1 MNFDEDRHPRAHTG
15 RFTIANQTK
24 PEITIMANQVACTEC
39 GAQRARGVAHRCPAP
54 GLMVLTDATKKVL
67 EACRAAGGKPIIV
80 GGSVRDALISR
91 ETATVP
97 KDIDIEV
104 YGVAEY
110 STLQKQ
116 LEKIGRVDL
125 AGASFGVLIALV
137 DGEDFDIALPRTDSK
152 TGEGHRGFTT
162 TANAALDEVSASGRR
177 DYTINAMGWDADT
190 EELVD
195 AWGGT
200 ADLADGILRHPT
212 DAFADDP
219 LRVLRGVAFSARFG
233 FDMAPETAELCNSI
247 HDRFGEIS
255 TERVCKVWRQIA
267 TRGTD
272 ISKAINTLEATGWL
286 DHFPELADTA
296 HVEQDGHW
304 HPEGNVLI
312 HLGLAADSAAASAV
326 RENLTDSEREIAVF
340 AALLHDL
347 GKANTTVY
355 ETVDGAERITSAGHQ
370 ETGGPLAQSF
380 LTRIGAPKELIDKIV
395 PLVTTH
401 MNHIS
406 VVGKPSGSAVRRLIR
421 TLDNNGTGPTIYD
434 WARLVDADLTGRG
447 PGAKV
452 SPSAQWIEV
461 AERVGPVARKS
472 LLTGGDLAAAGYR
485 PGPGWGTVISAAVEA
500 QDDGVFSDVEGAQEW
515 FRTRKLAPVGLPA
528 RPSHSQA
535 QDAQKWLDSHGR

>member
-1 MNFDEDRHPRAHTG
+1 MTFDADLHPRTRTG
-15 RFTIANQTK
+15 RFSDAPHTK
-24 PEITIMANQVACTEC
+24 PEITIMANQVTCTEC
-39 GAQRARGVAHRCPAP
+39 GLHRARGVAHRCPAP
-54 GLMVLTDATKKVL
+54 GLMILTDATKKVL
-67 EACRAAGGKPIIV
+67 AACRAAGGKPIIV

-110 STLQKQ
+110 ATLQKQ

-125 AGASFGVLIALV
+125 AGASFGVLIAIV

-177 DYTINAMGWDADT
+177 DFTINAMGWDTDT

-200 ADLADGILRHPT
+200 ADLAEGILRHPT
-212 DAFADDP
+212 EAFSDDP

-247 HDRFGEIS
+247 HDRFAEVS

-267 TRGTD
+267 TRGTN
-272 ISKAINTLEATGWL
+272 ISKAIATLEATGWL

-304 HPEGNVLI
+304 HPEGNVLV
-312 HLGLAADSAAASAV
+312 HLGLAADSAASAAV
-326 RENLTDSEREIAVF
+326 RGDLTDSEREIAVF

-355 ETVDGAERITSAGHQ
+355 ETIDGAERITSAGHQ
-370 ETGGPLAQSF
+370 ETGGPVAQAF
-380 LTRIGAPKELIDKIV
+380 LTRIGAPKDLIDKIV

-406 VVGKPSGSAVRRLIR
+406 VVGKPSGPAVRRLIR
-421 TLDNNGTGPTIYD
+421 TLDNNGAGPSIYD
-434 WARLVDADLTGRG
+434 WARLVDADLAGRG
-447 PGAKV
+447 PGAKA

-472 LLTGGDLAAAGYR
+472 LLTGGDLAAAGYS
-485 PGPGWGTVISAAVEA
+485 PGPGWAAVMAAAVEA
-500 QDDGVFSDVEGAQEW
+500 QDEGDFTDAEGAREW
-515 FRTRKLAPVGLPA
+515 FRARKLAPVGLPA
-528 RPSHSQA
+528 RPSQA
-535 QDAQKWLDSHGR
+535 QQHDVRKWIDGSER